1 MFANPD
7 RNEEVIK
14 YLANTSSRGNQ
25 RLGNSSRWYD
35 ELVNEI
41 SIKHP
46 TIKLFDLRLR
56 LQELLGGGQF
66 KLPSISSVGR
76 SLQRCKLKRKRC
88 TFLSY
93 AQDPVEVFD
102 HMDRMKCINVDY
114 IVNWDETSANSEKF
128 RPKYGRG
135 EGEVVVNEW
144 RIGGKT
150 YSAIAALTTLGFLP
164 CTKIFDVACDSSTIN
179 QFLIGIEPFLLP
191 TSMGLFDNASVN
203 TCEESL
209 QVVDRVFGGRWARN
223 APYSPR
229 LAPVERGFSAVWN
242 LVRQQWQ
249 EAQMDPIRIV
259 EESFKYYQ
267 VGSPGGQTCSSF
279 FNVYRRN
286 RGEPE
291 V

>member
-1 MFANPD
+1 MPVGKNISKETRQKIWSFYNLGKTSEECHSCLFFGSDKLCTLRHIKYLFRMFANPD

-35 ELVNEI
+35 ELVNDI

-179 QFLIGIEPFLLP
+179 QFLIGMEPFLLP
-191 TSMGLFDNASVN
+191 TSMGLSI
-203 TCEESL
+203 TL
-209 QVVDRVFGGRWARN
+209 
-223 APYSPR
+223 
-229 LAPVERGFSAVWN
+229 LLIPVKSHCK
-242 LVRQQWQ
+242 L
-249 EAQMDPIRIV
+249 
-259 EESFKYYQ
+259 
-267 VGSPGGQTCSSF
+267 
-279 FNVYRRN
+279 
-286 RGEPE
+286 
-291 V
+291 